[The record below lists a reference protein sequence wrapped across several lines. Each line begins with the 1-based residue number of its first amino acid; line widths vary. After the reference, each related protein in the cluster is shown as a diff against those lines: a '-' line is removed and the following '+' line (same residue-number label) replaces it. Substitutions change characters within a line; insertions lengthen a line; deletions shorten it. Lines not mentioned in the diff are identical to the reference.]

1 MPHIGNEHGLFLRAD
16 ALAAGLTDNQLRSP
30 LFRRVLH
37 GVYTSSETPLTHKL
51 KCHAAAM
58 RLPPTAM
65 LTGLSAAMLHGV
77 PIADFSTPVDVI
89 VPRESGMHRRRG
101 LHCSAVRMYDFE
113 HTPWHD
119 IRLAGIERTAFDLI
133 KRRSIAL
140 SVAHC
145 DALVHAGLITPE
157 RIAKFLSGR
166 GDNGVVRARFRIPYL
181 DGRAESIPESVL
193 RVELNLRNLEPLPQ
207 FEVFFRGRFVARVDL
222 AFPAERV
229 AVEYDGQWHSDPVQI
244 RKDQARRRR
253 LGEAGWLVITVTN
266 EDMQGSL
273 DGLATTIRSALAR
286 RQNHSFN

>member
-1 MPHIGNEHGLFLRAD
+1 
-16 ALAAGLTDNQLRSP
+16 
-30 LFRRVLH
+30 
-37 GVYTSSETPLTHKL
+37 
-51 KCHAAAM
+51 M

-65 LTGLSAAMLHGV
+65 LTGLSAATLHGV

-89 VPRESGMHRRRG
+89 VPREFGMHRRQG
-101 LHCSAVRMYDFE
+101 LRCSAVRTYDFE
-113 HTPWHD
+113 HTSWHD

-140 SVAHC
+140 SVAHF
-145 DALVHAGLITPE
+145 DALAHAGLITPE

-166 GDNGVVRARFRIPYL
+166 GDNGVVRARLRIPYL

-207 FEVFFRGRFVARVDL
+207 FEVFLRGQFVARVDL
-222 AFPAERV
+222 AFPTEQV
-229 AVEYDGQWHSDPVQI
+229 AVEYDGQWHSDPAQI
-244 RKDQARRRR
+244 RKDQIRRRR
-253 LGEAGWLVITVTN
+253 LTEARWLVITVTN

-286 RQNHSFN
+286 RRNHSFN